1 MKRIYL
7 IDCPGVVPP
16 NTNDTEEDILL
27 RGVVRV
33 ENVDNPEQY
42 VEAVLKRVKPKH
54 IERTYAVKGY
64 ANATEFL
71 DLLARKGGRL
81 LRGGEAD
88 LDGVAKMV
96 INDFLRGK
104 VPWFTDPP
112 SAEGTEG
119 KSETVEGK
127 QVESGVGLDGRKGA
141 LGEMRSGKRKRDVM
155 EEEAVE
161 LEEEVHDEEDVTAAR
176 DLEEDDGS
184 SDEYDE
190 GEEGSDPEKDSE

>member
-33 ENVDNPEQY
+33 EAVEYPEQY
-42 VEAVLKRVKPKH
+42 IGAVLRRVKPKH

-64 ANATEFL
+64 GGPTEFL
-71 DLLARKGGRL
+71 EMLARKGGRL
-81 LRGGEAD
+81 LRGGEPD
-88 LDGVAKMV
+88 LNGVSKQV

-104 VPWFTDPP
+104 LPWFTEPP
-112 SAEGTEG
+112 VAEGKEDSSG
-119 KSETVEGK
+119 VAGEKH
-127 QVESGVGLDGRKGA
+127 VESGVGLEGRKGA

-161 LEEEVHDEEDVTAAR
+161 VEEEADAVEDVKAGR

-190 GEEGSDPEKDSE
+190 GEEGSDPQKDD